1 MNGQTDGCSGPLTED
16 GLALP
21 RSTSVS
27 TLLLS
32 VCWRVILSVRSF
44 FLYLVFLFCF
54 SFPQFFGIGFS
65 LLLASVSSHLT
76 EGPVSY
82 VSLRDQ
88 TLGGE
93 ALLHLDPR
101 TLLRLEITL

>member
-16 GLALP
+16 GLTLP
-21 RSTSVS
+21 RSTSVL

-44 FLYLVFLFCF
+44 FLYLVFF

-76 EGPVSY
+76 EGLVSN

-88 TLGGE
+88 TLGE
-93 ALLHLDPR
+93 QLLHLDPR